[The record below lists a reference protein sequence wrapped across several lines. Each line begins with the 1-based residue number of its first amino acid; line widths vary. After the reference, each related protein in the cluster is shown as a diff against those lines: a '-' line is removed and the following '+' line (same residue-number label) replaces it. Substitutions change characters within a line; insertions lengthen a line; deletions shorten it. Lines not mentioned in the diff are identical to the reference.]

1 AFYKATGIDY
11 NDAGIVPGRVVYGV
25 NSAAPEL
32 GEQLLRIDL
41 VLGTPQRHN
50 VYPWFSV
57 TLRSHL
63 VPSPE
68 SRFFGVFGEAKVL
81 IILSLPRRFS
91 MIRKVALYA
100 IFALLALS
108 CLDEPDCYNLNNN
121 VIGIAFRKIADNK
134 ADTVAIIGITVNGS
148 DSLFHETKLAT
159 GVELPVNVLD
169 DEVEFVF
176 QLAGLDGPITRT
188 LRTSYK
194 SRIQFVSEDCGER
207 FIISD
212 LRLEDHDFDSVR
224 LVNDQPGREVTPN
237 YGIYRCPITNRMKI
251 SFRQLGTV
259 DSVGAAMDVFL
270 DGISSDFSALV
281 LYPDD
286 TA

>member
-91 MIRKVALYA
+91 MIRKVALYS

-121 VIGIAFRKIADNK
+121 IIGIAFRKIADNR
-134 ADTVAIIGITVNGS
+134 ADTVALIGIMLNGS
-148 DSLFHETKLAT
+148 DSLFYHNILAT
-159 GVELPVNVLD
+159 GVELPLNVLGSD
-169 DEVEFVF
+169 TEITFEF
-176 QLAGLDGPITRT
+176 AGLNGPFVRT
-188 LRTSYK
+188 LHTSYTSK
-194 SRIQFVSEDCGER
+194 VQFVSE
-207 FIISD
+207 
-212 LRLEDHDFDSVR
+212 
-224 LVNDQPGREVTPN
+224 
-237 YGIYRCPITNRMKI
+237 
-251 SFRQLGTV
+251 
-259 DSVGAAMDVFL
+259 
-270 DGISSDFSALV
+270 
-281 LYPDD
+281 
-286 TA
+286 